1 MRERLSRPGL
11 VWAIA
16 MWYFGWS
23 AVIVAFVCLVFTDVI
38 HLTASHRMRL
48 DAVVSHSNIA
58 NLVGWTMMLIGA
70 GLLFRLR
77 KSAYYLF
84 IAAFAGNCLIATW
97 FLRKDGW
104 EGGQEIIK
112 LAFALGVPLILGI
125 YSRHLAAKGIL
136 T

>member
-1 MRERLSRPGL
+1 MRENVSRPGW

-16 MWYFGWS
+16 TWYFGWS
-23 AVIVAFVCLVFTDVI
+23 AVVVLFVCLVYTDSI
-38 HLTASHRMRL
+38 RLTASYRTHL
-48 DAVVSHSNIA
+48 DTLISHSSIA
-58 NLVGWTMMLIGA
+58 NLVVWAMMLTGA
-70 GLLFRLR
+70 ALLFRLR

-84 IAAFAGNCLIATW
+84 IGALVGNCLIAAW

-112 LAFALGVPLILGI
+112 LAFALGVPLILCV
-125 YSRHLAAKGIL
+125 YSKHLTAKGIL

>member
-1 MRERLSRPGL
+1 MRRSRPGW

-16 MWYFGWS
+16 TWYFGWS
-23 AVIVAFVCLVFTDVI
+23 AIVVLFVCLVYSDTI
-38 HLTASHRMRL
+38 RLTASHRTRL
-48 DAVVSHSNIA
+48 DSVIAHVSMANIVVWA
-58 NLVGWTMMLIGA
+58 MMLAAA

-84 IAAFAGNCLIATW
+84 IGAFIGNCLIAAW

-104 EGGQEIIK
+104 EGGQQIAK
-112 LAFALGVPLILGI
+112 LAYGLGLPLIFCM
-125 YSRHLAAKGIL
+125 YSRHLAAKRIL